1 MKPTVTLVVRSGKF
15 AGQQLQLNRDEFL
28 IGRGEQCHLRPRNEA
43 VSRQHCGIF
52 IQPGRV
58 VLRDFDS
65 KNGTFVNGQRVV
77 GEIELRDG
85 DLLQVADLAFEVRLA
100 IPADSKASTQKAAG
114 SAVQTTP
121 RSGAVAR
128 PEKAG
133 ALDEVDL
140 VAILGPP
147 ELGSSPTRA
156 FNPAG
161 SSSPQTFEDT
171 VVGQAHVDTV
181 TNAPALG
188 TSPGS
193 SAEQSPETP
202 KVVGVAKDRWKPKY
216 ANPREAA
223 ADALRKFF
231 GRS

>member
-1 MKPTVTLVVRSGKF
+1 MKPIVTLVVRSGKF

-58 VLRDFDS
+58 MLKDFDS
-65 KNGTFVNGQRVV
+65 KNGTFVNGRRVV
-77 GEIELRDG
+77 GEIELHDG

-100 IPADSKASTQKAAG
+100 IPADAKASTQKAAAA
-114 SAVQTTP
+114 SVQTTAG
-121 RSGAVAR
+121 SGAST

-133 ALDEVDL
+133 SLEEVDL
-140 VAILGPP
+140 LAILGPP
-147 ELGSSPTRA
+147 ELGSLPTRA
-156 FNPAG
+156 FNPTG

-171 VVGQAHVDTV
+171 VIGQAHVDTV

-188 TSPGS
+188 SSPGS

>member
-1 MKPTVTLVVRSGKF
+1 MKPQVTLLVRSGKY
-15 AGQQLQLNRDEFL
+15 AGHQLQLNRDEFL

-58 VLRDFDS
+58 VLKDFDS

-77 GEIELRDG
+77 GEVELHDG
-85 DLLQVADLAFEVRLA
+85 DMLQVADLAFEVRVAL
-100 IPADSKASTQKAAG
+100 PADMKPAAQKIGTTSAQATAGPAAG
-114 SAVQTTP
+114 SNRQ
-121 RSGAVAR
+121 
-128 PEKAG
+128 KAS
-133 ALDEVDL
+133 ASEEVDL
-140 VAILGPP
+140 VALIGPP

-156 FNPAG
+156 FDPTGGA
-161 SSSPQTFEDT
+161 SSRAFEDT
-171 VVGQAHVDTV
+171 VIGQAHVDTV
-181 TNAPALG
+181 SNAPALG
-188 TSPGS
+188 STSTPSG
-193 SAEQSPETP
+193 EQSSEQV

-231 GRS
+231 GKA

>member
-1 MKPTVTLVVRSGKF
+1 MKPIVTLVVRSGKF

-58 VLRDFDS
+58 MLKDFDS
-65 KNGTFVNGQRVV
+65 KNGTFVNGRRVV
-77 GEIELRDG
+77 GEIELHDG

-100 IPADSKASTQKAAG
+100 IPADAKASTQKAAAA
-114 SAVQTTP
+114 SVQTTAG
-121 RSGAVAR
+121 SGAST

-133 ALDEVDL
+133 SLEEVDL
-140 VAILGPP
+140 LAILGPP

-156 FNPAG
+156 FNPTG

-171 VVGQAHVDTV
+171 VIGQAHVDTV

-188 TSPGS
+188 STPGS

>member
-1 MKPTVTLVVRSGKF
+1 MKPIVTLVVRSGKF

-58 VLRDFDS
+58 MLKDFDS
-65 KNGTFVNGQRVV
+65 KNGTFVNGRRVV
-77 GEIELRDG
+77 GEIELHDG

-100 IPADSKASTQKAAG
+100 IPADAKASTQKAAAA
-114 SAVQTTP
+114 SVQTTAG
-121 RSGAVAR
+121 SGAST

-133 ALDEVDL
+133 SLEEVDL
-140 VAILGPP
+140 LAILGPP

-156 FNPAG
+156 FNPTG

-171 VVGQAHVDTV
+171 VIGQAHVDTV

-188 TSPGS
+188 SSPGS

>member
-1 MKPTVTLVVRSGKF
+1 MKPIVTLVVRSGKF

-58 VLRDFDS
+58 VLKDFDS

-77 GEIELRDG
+77 GEIELHDG
-85 DLLQVADLAFEVRLA
+85 ALLQVADLAFEVRLA
-100 IPADSKASTQKAAG
+100 IPAEAKASTQKAA
-114 SAVQTTP
+114 SSVQSTA
-121 RSGAVAR
+121 RSGAVSA
-128 PEKAG
+128 PEKTG
-133 ALDEVDL
+133 SLDEVDL
-140 VAILGPP
+140 LAILSPP

-156 FNPAG
+156 FNPTG
-161 SSSPQTFEDT
+161 GPSPQSFEDT
-171 VVGQAHVDTV
+171 VVGQAQVDTV

-188 TSPGS
+188 SSPGS
-193 SAEQSPETP
+193 SAEQSSEIP

>member
-1 MKPTVTLVVRSGKF
+1 MKPIVTLVVRSGKF

-58 VLRDFDS
+58 MLKDFDS
-65 KNGTFVNGQRVV
+65 KNGTFVNRRRVV
-77 GEIELRDG
+77 GEIELHDG

-100 IPADSKASTQKAAG
+100 IPADAKASTQKAAAA
-114 SAVQTTP
+114 SVQTTAG
-121 RSGAVAR
+121 SGAST

-133 ALDEVDL
+133 SLEEVDL
-140 VAILGPP
+140 LAILGPP
-147 ELGSSPTRA
+147 ELGSLPTRA
-156 FNPAG
+156 FNPTG

-171 VVGQAHVDTV
+171 VIGQAHVDTV

-188 TSPGS
+188 SSPGS